1 MRIFALAA
9 LVAAFAGA
17 GSAHAAP
24 ENYLYVS
31 ADEFDAAKPLLRRS
45 DIDGIQI
52 LFSWSALE
60 PEKDRYDFAEIERDL
75 AFAQS
80 LHKQLFIQL
89 QDRSF
94 ADQWKPAPPYLQHDP
109 AYDGGVAHK
118 EENPGWIA
126 MQWNP
131 AVRDRFQ
138 HLLKALAARFDG
150 RIRGINFPETAADL
164 KGGSTS
170 HGFTCDTYFAAE
182 LENAAYA
189 KSVFHR
195 SAVVL
200 YANFWPCEWAN
211 DRHYMQR
218 TFDFAVTHHVGLG
231 GPDVLPFQK
240 PQMNNSYGFLHSYK
254 GKLDLVAMAVQ
265 EPDLDYVDPQTGKI
279 ATRQDQADFAAD
291 YLGADII
298 FWATS
303 APWLQMAKAPR
314 TGQ

>member
-24 ENYLYVS
+24 ENYLYLS

-45 DIDGIQI
+45 DIDGIQV

-89 QDRSF
+89 QDRTF

-131 AVRDRFQ
+131 AVRGRFQ

-182 LENAAYA
+182 LDNAAYA
-189 KSVFHR
+189 KSVFR
-195 SAVVL
+195 KSAVVL

-211 DRHYMQR
+211 SRHYMQR
-218 TFDFAVTHHVGLG
+218 TFDFAVTHHIGLG

-240 PQMNNSYGFLHSYK
+240 PQMNNSYGFLHSY
-254 GKLDLVAMAVQ
+254 
-265 EPDLDYVDPQTGKI
+265 
-279 ATRQDQADFAAD
+279 
-291 YLGADII
+291 
-298 FWATS
+298 
-303 APWLQMAKAPR
+303 
-314 TGQ
+314 